1 MFIFGGRAKGREGE
15 RKREEL
21 GKEVMM
27 MMMIT
32 CVVIMLPDRVT
43 ELHILI
49 LDLLFYLQ
57 SVSVSEWIVVVGM
70 KSNKLLSNE

>member
-1 MFIFGGRAKGREGE
+1 VFVFGGRAKGREGE
-15 RKREEL
+15 RKGEEL
-21 GKEVMM
+21 GKEM

-70 KSNKLLSNE
+70 KSNKMPSNE